1 MTEQTADS
9 RVRHLSNHTGNPTS
23 AATIIDGMIFTGGQV
38 GQHRETKEIPESFED
53 QVRIA
58 FDNLTNTLER
68 AGGSLDT
75 VVKARVYVTDR
86 ANFQAMNKVYAELM
100 PAPYPSRCT
109 VVAGL
114 ALEELQFEI
123 EVVAHLA

>member
-1 MTEQTADS
+1 
-9 RVRHLSNHTGNPTS
+9 
-23 AATIIDGMIFTGGQV
+23 
-38 GQHRETKEIPESFED
+38 
-53 QVRIA
+53 
-58 FDNLTNTLER
+58 
-68 AGGSLDT
+68 
-75 VVKARVYVTDR
+75 
-86 ANFQAMNKVYAELM
+86 M